1 MCTADLLD
9 QIAYLRCTIAPDVRQ
24 KCKVGNHFVQFT
36 DDELRRQ
43 ITDVIKPS
51 EEMEQD
57 IDSVVMNAWHGTEE
71 IEASPV
77 TVNVGTIGIW
87 KGSFDH
93 QCVGV
98 QVTEDKVQLFR
109 KTVKK
114 GYYTLN
120 DIPETNSEWILQE
133 IIPESDY
140 EYVEFQNNILLKL
153 KQ

>member
-1 MCTADLLD
+1 MFVLF
-9 QIAYLRCTIAPDVRQ
+9 R
-24 KCKVGNHFVQFT
+24 NHFVQFT

-51 EEMEQD
+51 EEMEQE
-57 IDSVVMNAWHGTEE
+57 IDSVVMNARHGTEE

-77 TVNVGTIGIW
+77 TVNVGTIDKW
-87 KGSFDH
+87 KGSFDR

-109 KTVKK
+109 KMVKK